1 MSNSAEKDRVV
12 VITGATKGL
21 GKALSFSFAKA
32 GYEVIGVYRTDSGGE
47 ETMESEFKDKK
58 LPGCFIRQDIT
69 EDGNWIEFDEIVEA
83 NRDKHFTLIANAS
96 SPFIP
101 KPFHLIDWTEIS
113 EQLEV
118 NVKGTFHLFRR
129 LLPTMVKARSGN
141 FITILSSVLQDQPKG
156 FAAYLTAKSALE
168 GLTKAAAAEYSE
180 RGLRVFSVS
189 PGFMKTSL
197 TDAWSDHLKTL
208 IDSNDGGIQTPDN
221 VAQKIL
227 ALTED
232 PETNGRGENYCLDN
246 FHNAIQQ

>member
-1 MSNSAEKDRVV
+1 MRNSDEKGRVA

-21 GKALSFSFAKA
+21 GKALSFAFATA
-32 GYEVIGVYRTDSGGE
+32 GYEVIGVYRSDSGNAE
-47 ETMESEFKDKK
+47 IIESEFKDKK

-83 NRDKHFTLIANAS
+83 NRNKHFTLIANAS

-118 NVKGTFHLFRR
+118 NVRGTFLIFRR
-129 LLPTMVKARSGN
+129 LLPKMIKNRGT
-141 FITILSSVLQDQPKG
+141 FITVLSSVLDLPPKG
-156 FAAYLTAKSALE
+156 FAAYLVAKSALE
-168 GLTKAAAAEYSE
+168 GLTKAAAAEYSD

-197 TDAWSDHLKTL
+197 TSTWSTHLIAVL
-208 IDSNDGGIQTPDN
+208 
-221 VAQKIL
+221 AQKTSIQRPDDTAQAIL
-227 ALTED
+227 DLTED
-232 PETNGRGENYCLDN
+232 SNNLGNGENYSLDTM
-246 FHNAIQQ
+246 Q

>member
-1 MSNSAEKDRVV
+1 MSSSVEKDRVV

-21 GKALSFSFAKA
+21 GKALSLTFAKA
-32 GYEVIGVYRTDSGGE
+32 GYEVIGVYKSDSGSAE
-47 ETMESEFKDKK
+47 IIESEFKDKQ
-58 LPGCFIRQDIT
+58 LPGCFVRQDIT

-83 NRDKHFTLIANAS
+83 NRNKHFALIANAS

-141 FITILSSVLQDQPKG
+141 FITILSSALKDQPKG

-168 GLTKAAAAEYSE
+168 GLTRSAAAEYSE
-180 RGLRVFSVS
+180 RGLRIFSVS

-197 TDAWSDHLKTL
+197 TDAWSEHLRTL
-208 IDSNDGGIQTPDN
+208 IDSKDKGVHTPHN
-221 VAQKIL
+221 IAQKIL
-227 ALTED
+227 ALAQD
-232 PETNGRGENYCLDN
+232 PETKGLGENYCFEDIL
-246 FHNAIQQ
+246 